1 VGLNSGAYKFV
12 LFLHILCAII
22 GFGTVFFNG
31 IYGKQ
36 SADRKGPEG
45 VAISDSVLVV
55 SKIAEYFIYAVFVL
69 GLLLVW
75 LSDEVFSFSDKWI
88 TLSMV
93 LYIVGIGISHGV
105 LLPNVK
111 KMNALGHEML
121 AGPPPAG
128 GPPPQVVENERRAQK
143 VKAADGALKVVLVAI
158 LALMIWQP

>member
-1 VGLNSGAYKFV
+1 MGQNSGAYKFV

-22 GFGTVFFNG
+22 GFGAVFFNG

-55 SKIAEYFIYAVFVL
+55 SKLAEYFIYAVFVL
-69 GLLLVW
+69 GLVLVW

-88 TLSMV
+88 TLSIV
-93 LYIVGIGISHGV
+93 LYIAGIGISHGV
-105 LLPNVK
+105 LMPNVK
-111 KMNALGHEML
+111 KMNALGHEMVE
-121 AGPPPAG
+121 GTPPTG
-128 GPPPQVVENERRAQK
+128 GPPRQAAEIERRAQK
-143 VKAADGALKVVLVAI
+143 VKLADITLKLLLISI